1 MGRREITT
9 TITMLVLCGVLVL
22 GAVWGWRSLFADLP
36 AEEASAPR
44 PSGPSCTTEE
54 VDAGQRLRSSQVR
67 VSVFN
72 GGNRSGLADETMSRL
87 ANRGFKRG
95 AVGNAPSDVNVRRV
109 EVWSTQENDAEARL
123 VARQFGKRLKV
134 TVSDQDLGPGVDVIV
149 GNAFRGFVK
158 GPRSVKVRAPEEVC
172 VPAETI
178 SPDTNAG
185 AAAS

>member
-72 GGNRSGLADETMSRL
+72 GGTRSGLADSTMAALRK
-87 ANRGFKRG
+87 RGFKVG
-95 AVGNAPSDVNVRRV
+95 TVGNAPSDANVRRV
-109 EVWSTQENDAEARL
+109 AVWSTEENDAEARL
-123 VARQFGKRLKV
+123 VAKQFGKKV
-134 TVSDQDLGPGVDVIV
+134 RVTFADEDLGPGVDVIV
-149 GNAFRGFVK
+149 GNNFKRLVK
-158 GPRSVKVRAPEEVC
+158 ASKSIKVRSSQEVC
-172 VPAETI
+172 VPNDAEA
-178 SPDTNAG
+178 DTNAAG
-185 AAAS
+185 